1 MLEKTLKNL
10 LDSKEIKPIN
20 PNRNINPAY
29 SLKGLMKLGCQSFGH
44 LMKRADS
51 LEKTLMLGKTEGKRR
66 REQQRM
72 RGLDGIMDS
81 MDTSLG
87 KFQEVGKVRRR

>member
-1 MLEKTLKNL
+1 M
-10 LDSKEIKPIN
+10 
-20 PNRNINPAY
+20 
-29 SLKGLMKLGCQSFGH
+29 Q
-44 LMKRADS
+44 RADS
-51 LEKTLMLGKTEGKRR
+51 SEKSLMLGKTEGKRR